1 MLRPPHRR
9 SRAALRTLKSSDSV
23 GTIVFALVANVIIA
37 VAKLISGLI
46 SGSTAL
52 LAEAAHSL
60 ADSSNEVLLG
70 ISLRRSAVPADDRHP
85 LGHGRER
92 FLWAFMAA
100 IGSFL
105 IGGCFSVAIA
115 IRQLAQGE
123 MLESAT
129 SAWI

>member
-23 GTIVFALVANVIIA
+23 RTIVFALIANVIIA

-100 IGSFL
+100 IRSFL
-105 IGGCFSVAIA
+105 LRGLPLLRPAPRPLPPRGAN
-115 IRQLAQGE
+115 
-123 MLESAT
+123 
-129 SAWI
+129 